1 MIHIVTDS
9 TSDITAAE
17 AQTLGITLVP
27 LVVRFGDDQYRDGV
41 DLDADAFYNLL
52 QNNSVHP
59 TTSQPTPEQFVE
71 VYRALLRDPD
81 DAVVSMHISSKL
93 SGTLASAHVAAK
105 EFDSGRIH
113 LVDTETV
120 SAGLMLLVRASL
132 QDVAAGKDAAAVAE
146 MARKR
151 SAKVTIL
158 VLLDTL
164 TYLQRGGRIGRA
176 QALVGS
182 LLSVKPMLT
191 MKAGEVAPMARVRNQ
206 RQGVDRII
214 AELKARLPLRGVAIF
229 HARVPELIGE
239 LRDRVCATT
248 GDAEVLL
255 GRVGPVVGAYTG
267 PGGIGVA
274 SLGVD

>member
-1 MIHIVTDS
+1 LIHIVTDS

>member
-1 MIHIVTDS
+1 
-9 TSDITAAE
+9 
-17 AQTLGITLVP
+17 
-27 LVVRFGDDQYRDGV
+27 
-41 DLDADAFYNLL
+41 
-52 QNNSVHP
+52 
-59 TTSQPTPEQFVE
+59 
-71 VYRALLRDPD
+71 
-81 DAVVSMHISSKL
+81 
-93 SGTLASAHVAAK
+93 
-105 EFDSGRIH
+105 
-113 LVDTETV
+113 
-120 SAGLMLLVRASL
+120 MLLVRASL